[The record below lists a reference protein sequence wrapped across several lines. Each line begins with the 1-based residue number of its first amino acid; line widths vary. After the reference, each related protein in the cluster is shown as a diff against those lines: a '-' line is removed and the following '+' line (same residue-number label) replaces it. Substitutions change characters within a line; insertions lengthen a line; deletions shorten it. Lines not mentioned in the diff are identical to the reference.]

1 MEDKK
6 SIASILLKKSA
17 PEMEADDSQ
26 DESIAKEASMED
38 FIQAI
43 EKKDSKAALAAFS
56 SLMSQC
62 SSEE

>member
-1 MEDKK
+1 
-6 SIASILLKKSA
+6 
-17 PEMEADDSQ
+17 MEADDSQ